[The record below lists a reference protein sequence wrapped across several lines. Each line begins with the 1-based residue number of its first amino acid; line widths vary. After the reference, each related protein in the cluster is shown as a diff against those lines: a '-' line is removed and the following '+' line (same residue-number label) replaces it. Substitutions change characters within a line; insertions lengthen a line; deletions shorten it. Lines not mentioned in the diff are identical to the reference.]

1 MAKNNG
7 MRTTACL
14 IALCLMAMRSEAMM
28 RLPQADRP
36 LSERFANPP
45 AECRILKLVH
55 MLPDDP
61 AAQDSLISTLIE
73 QGFGGMATNVSFQ
86 GYVEDEAKWKSFL
99 QTVGKAKAAGMSL
112 WLYDE
117 KGYPSGT
124 AGGITLRDHPE
135 WEARGLLIA
144 DATSDGG
151 PVNLDFPPGKLVSAK
166 AYPIKDGIL
175 QTEGAVDLTPRDGK
189 LAWDAPAGKWH
200 VMIFTESYLYEGTH
214 SAVSLADKAHYIN
227 LLMPEPTARFL
238 EVTHDQYAKRLGNDL
253 GKTFVSTFT
262 DEPSLMSLFFNPM
275 PYRVIPWSPNLPTE
289 FKKRRG
295 YALEPVLPML
305 IAESGEK
312 GRKAR
317 YDFWL
322 TVGELTSESFFG
334 QIQNWCHKHNVAS
347 GGHLLLEEPLVT
359 HVSLY
364 GDFFRCTRRLDAP
377 SIDCL
382 TSIPAEVPWPI
393 ARLTSSVADLEG
405 RTVTMSETSDHVQRY
420 RPQGDQRP
428 VRVVTEDEIRGTCN
442 RLIVNGINTFTSYYS
457 FAGLSNEQ
465 LVETNEWI
473 GRCCTMLKGGHQV
486 ADIAVLYPS
495 ESLWPDFIPARHW
508 ATDSPEPKAIDETY
522 HKVSNRLWEDGRD
535 FTYVDSRAIAESKVQ
550 GRELVH
556 GKLKWKV
563 VILPHADTLP
573 IKAWE
578 RLSEFVRS
586 GGRVIAVGTRP
597 MNSESEFPSSKVQAM
612 FRNARDG
619 FVFLQ
624 SDEKLREVLD
634 SMLER
639 DVIAGGPIRYTHR
652 RIEAH
657 EVYFL
662 INDGDKPW
670 TGKVKLAVKG
680 VGEEWD
686 PATGKMTSLESGGV
700 DLSLGPYGGML
711 FRW

>member
-1 MAKNNG
+1 
-7 MRTTACL
+7 
-14 IALCLMAMRSEAMM
+14 M
-28 RLPQADRP
+28 RLPQSDRP
-36 LSERFANPP
+36 LAERFANPP

-61 AAQDSLISTLIE
+61 AAQDSLIQTLVS

-99 QTVGKAKAAGMSL
+99 SAVAKAKAAGMSL

-151 PVNLDFPPGKLVSAK
+151 PVSLDVPPGKPVFAE
-166 AYPIKDGIL
+166 AFPIKDGIL
-175 QTEGAVDLTPRDGK
+175 QTEGAIDLTPKDGK
-189 LAWDAPAGKWH
+189 LVWEAPAGKWH
-200 VMIFTESYLYEGTH
+200 VMVFTESFLYEGTH
-214 SAVSLADKAHYIN
+214 SAISLADKARYIN

-262 DEPSLMSLFFNPM
+262 DEPSLMSLWFEPM
-275 PYRVIPWSPNLPTE
+275 PYRVLPWSPNLPAE

-295 YALEPVLPML
+295 YDLMPLLPLL
-305 IAESGEK
+305 ISEDGQK
-312 GRKAR
+312 LR
-317 YDFWL
+317 YDFWE
-322 TVGELTSESFFG
+322 TVGELTAENYFG
-334 QIQNWCHKHNVAS
+334 QIQDWCHKHNVAS

-393 ARLTSSVADLEG
+393 ARLVSSVADLEG
-405 RTVTMSETSDHVQRY
+405 RTVTMSESSDHVQRY
-420 RPQGDQRP
+420 RPLGDTRP
-428 VRVVTEDEIRGTCN
+428 IRVVTEDEIRGSCN

-457 FAGLSNEQ
+457 FAGLSQEQ
-465 LVETNEWI
+465 LVRINEWI

-486 ADIAVLYPS
+486 TDIAVLYPS
-495 ESLWPDFIPARHW
+495 ESLWPEFIPARHW
-508 ATDSPEPKAIDETY
+508 ATDSPEPKVIDDTY
-522 HKVSNRLWEDGRD
+522 HKVSNRLWEAGRD
-535 FTYVDSRAIAESKVQ
+535 FTYVDSRAIIESKAKD
-550 GRELVH
+550 GELVH

-563 VILPHADTLP
+563 IILPHAHTLP

-578 RLSEFVRS
+578 KLAEFS
-586 GGRVIAVGTRP
+586 KAGGMVISVGAHP
-597 MNSESEFPSSKVQAM
+597 ANSESEFPSAKVAEIGKS
-612 FRNARDG
+612 FIY
-619 FVFLQ
+619 LE
-624 SDEKLREVLD
+624 SDDKLPETLTVT
-634 SMLER
+634 R

-652 RIEAH
+652 RIEGR

-662 INDGDKPW
+662 INDSDKPW
-670 TGKVKLAVKG
+670 RGRIEFAVNG
-680 VGEEWD
+680 PGEQWD
-686 PATGKMTSLESGGV
+686 PATGKMTKIVSGDI

-711 FRW
+711 FRF

>member
-1 MAKNNG
+1 MK
-7 MRTTACL
+7 
-14 IALCLMAMRSEAMM
+14 
-28 RLPQADRP
+28 LPQADRP
-36 LSERFANPP
+36 LAERFANPP

-55 MLPDDP
+55 QLPDDP
-61 AAQDSLISTLIE
+61 AAQDSLINTLIE

-99 QTVGKAKAAGMSL
+99 QTVGKAKDAGMSL

-144 DATSDGG
+144 DTTSDGG
-151 PVNLDFPPGKLVSAK
+151 PVSLDVPPGTLISAK
-166 AYPIKDGIL
+166 AYLVKDGIL
-175 QTEGAVDLTPRDGK
+175 RTEGAVDLTPRDGK
-189 LAWDAPAGKWH
+189 LTWDVPTDRDARSGGTPPGKWH
-200 VMIFTESYLYEGTH
+200 IMIFTESALYEGTH

-262 DEPSLMSLFFNPM
+262 DEPSLMSLFFNAM
-275 PYRVIPWSPNLPTE
+275 PYRVIPWSPNLPIE

-295 YALEPVLPML
+295 YELEPVLPLL

-322 TVGELTSESFFG
+322 TVGELTSENFFG
-334 QIQNWCHKHNVAS
+334 QIQEWCHKHNVAS

-393 ARLTSSVADLEG
+393 ARLVSSVADLEG
-405 RTVTMSETSDHVQRY
+405 RTVTMSESSDHVQRY
-420 RPQGDQRP
+420 RPQGDTRP
-428 VRVVTEDEIRGTCN
+428 IRVVTEDEIRGSCN

-457 FAGLSNEQ
+457 FAELSQEQ
-465 LVETNEWI
+465 LVRINEWI

-486 ADIAVLYPS
+486 ANIAVLYPS
-495 ESLWPDFIPARHW
+495 ESLWPEFIPARHW
-508 ATDSPEPKAIDETY
+508 ATDSPEPKLVDDTY
-522 HKVSNRLWEDGRD
+522 HRVSYRLWEAGRD
-535 FTYVDSRAIAESKVQ
+535 FTYVDSRAILESQVKD
-550 GRELVH
+550 GELVH
-556 GKLKWKV
+556 GKLRWKA

-578 RLSEFVRS
+578 KLAEFVRA
-586 GGRVIAVGTRP
+586 GGVVIAVGALP
-597 MNSESEFPSSKVQAM
+597 ANSETEFPSAKVRAIGKS
-612 FRNARDG
+612 FI
-619 FVFLQ
+619 FLQ
-624 SDEKLREVLD
+624 SDEQIPEVLD
-634 SMLER
+634 SKVTKE
-639 DVIAGGPIRYTHR
+639 VIASEPIRYTHR
-652 RIEAH
+652 RIEGR

-662 INDGDKPW
+662 INDSNKPW
-670 TGKVKLAVKG
+670 TGKAKFAVNG
-680 VGEEWD
+680 SGEQWD
-686 PATGKMTSLESGGV
+686 PATGKVTKLQSGRV
-700 DLSLGPYGGML
+700 DLSLGPCSGML
-711 FRW
+711 FRFRGP

>member
-1 MAKNNG
+1 
-7 MRTTACL
+7 
-14 IALCLMAMRSEAMM
+14 M

-36 LSERFANPP
+36 LAERFANPP

-55 MLPDDP
+55 QLPDDP
-61 AAQDSLISTLIE
+61 AAQDALINTLIE

-86 GYVEDEAKWKSFL
+86 GYVEDETKWKSFL
-99 QTVGKAKAAGMSL
+99 SAVGKAKQAGMSL

-144 DATSDGG
+144 DAVSEGG
-151 PVNLDFPPGKLVSAK
+151 PVSLDVPPGKAVLAK
-166 AYPIKDGIL
+166 AYPMKDGVL
-175 QTEGAVDLTPRDGK
+175 HTEGAIEITPEDGK
-189 LAWDAPAGKWH
+189 VTWDAPGKWH
-200 VMIFTESYLYEGTH
+200 VMVFTEDFLYEGTH
-214 SAVSLADKAHYIN
+214 SAVSLADKARYIN
-227 LLMPEPTARFL
+227 LLTPEPTARFL

-262 DEPSLMSLFFNPM
+262 DEPSLMSLFFKEM

-295 YALEPVLPML
+295 YDLEPVLPLL

-312 GRKAR
+312 GRKVR
-317 YDFWL
+317 YDFWE

-334 QIQNWCHKHNVAS
+334 QIQDWCHKHSVDS
-347 GGHLLLEEPLVT
+347 GGHLLLEEPLVM
-359 HVSLY
+359 HVPLY

-393 ARLTSSVADLEG
+393 ARLVSSVADLEG
-405 RTVTMSETSDHVQRY
+405 RTVTMSESSDHVQRY
-420 RPQGDQRP
+420 RPQGDTRP
-428 VRVVTEDEIRGTCN
+428 VRVVTEDEIRGSCN

-457 FAGLSNEQ
+457 FAGLSQEQ
-465 LVETNEWI
+465 LVRINEWI

-495 ESLWPDFIPARHW
+495 ESLWPEFIPARHW

-522 HKVSNRLWEDGRD
+522 HKVSSRLWEAGRLFTYIDGR
-535 FTYVDSRAIAESKVQ
+535 TIVESKV
-550 GRELVH
+550 GDKSLVH
-556 GKLKWKV
+556 GKLKWRV
-563 VILPHADTLP
+563 VILPRADTLP

-578 RLSEFVRS
+578 RLAEFVRE
-586 GGRVIAVGTRP
+586 GGVVIAVGAHP
-597 MNSESEFPSSKVQAM
+597 MNSESEFPSPKVQAM
-612 FRNARDG
+612 FHDAG
-619 FVFLQ
+619 KSFAFLE
-624 SDEKLREVLD
+624 SDEKIPEVLD
-634 SMLER
+634 SMLEK
-639 DVIAGGPIRYTHR
+639 DVIAGGPVRYTHR
-652 RIEAH
+652 QIEGR
-657 EVYFL
+657 EVFFL
-662 INDGDKPW
+662 INDSGKPW
-670 TGKVKLAVKG
+670 TGKVKFAASGL
-680 VGEEWD
+680 GEQWD
-686 PATGKMTSLESGGV
+686 PATGKMTSFEPGDV

-711 FRW
+711 FRFPR